1 MLEHKVQKVQES
13 RLLPVAKLDG
23 REFFVDV
30 ENRQFRSFTNP
41 NEVIG
46 MHSEQG
52 RQMVKDMQGSKWCC
66 HGLFAGTDEA
76 EV

>member
-1 MLEHKVQKVQES
+1 MSGRKVDNEP
-13 RLLPVAKLDG
+13 RLLPVAEVDG
-23 REFFVDV
+23 HEFLVDV

-52 RQMVKDMQGSKWCC
+52 KKILRDMRGSKWNC
-66 HGLFAGTDEA
+66 HGVFSETSKQA